1 MHLYNQDVGAAWGSE
16 VAPKSSWG
24 AGKADDTA
32 LASEHVGGW
41 GNTDSGRN
49 QPTPVANDS
58 TVSDGWGNS
67 KGKMSA
73 STDSWGTAADKWNNK
88 ESSGSEK
95 VTSGWGS
102 GAETGNPM
110 SSWNSGTEVTN
121 QADSW
126 GGTADKWTNKEIPS
140 GTVSAWNTSGGKE
153 AGGWNT
159 SGEKQTGGWS
169 GASNN
174 SEGGCSG
181 SQGFGGRGSGGNS
194 CYKCGETGHFARE
207 CSQGGGGRGG
217 GRSGGRGG
225 GNGCY
230 KCGQDGH
237 FARECP
243 SSNN

>member
-1 MHLYNQDVGAAWGSE
+1 MAS
-16 VAPKSSWG
+16 KSSWG

-32 LASEHVGGW
+32 LASEHARSW

-58 TVSDGWGNS
+58 TVDDGWGNS
-67 KGKMSA
+67 KGKLSA
-73 STDSWGTAADKWNNK
+73 ASDSWGTAADKWNDK
-88 ESSGSEK
+88 ESSGCEK
-95 VTSGWGS
+95 VTSAWGS
-102 GAETGNPM
+102 GAETGKPA
-110 SSWNSGTEVTN
+110 SSWNTRKVKDP
-121 QADSW
+121 ADSW
-126 GGTADKWTNKEIPS
+126 GGGTADKWNSKETPS
-140 GTVSAWNTSGGKE
+140 GSVSTWNTSGGKE
-153 AGGWNT
+153 ASGWNT
-159 SGEKQTGGWS
+159 SGDKQSGGWG

-174 SEGGCSG
+174 NEGGFSG
-181 SQGFGGRGSGGNS
+181 SRGFGGRGSGGNA

-207 CSQGGGGRGG
+207 CSQGGGGGRGG

-243 SSNN
+243 NSNN